1 MKKRINEAVGVPENI
16 IHSAI
21 KLFDEIVNYLSSLDD
36 IHSRDEYST
45 ELKSDFRIS
54 DMKLKNVKFKIQF
67 VKKGNEDFAI
77 LLMGQSNKSFVNDNF
92 KFEAEVNE
100 EEVNIRIVLLTPI
113 GFEDDELIEFF
124 TKNRNTLIPI
134 MAHELKH
141 GYDEFKYNL
150 KKLSDTAEYTVFSK
164 SKFGM
169 IKPLNDFLYYSYYIH
184 NIENLVRPTEMAAHI
199 KLQKITPKQFYD
211 FFTKNEIF
219 KTLKEIRNFSL
230 QNLKEE
236 LKGYENVIDDVLK
249 SINETYNNVDEKIDR
264 ILELFY
270 YNLVNWKGDQL
281 MKFIYPVEPSSPLF
295 KFFETY
301 ESNQYVDKYFK
312 NLSKY
317 VNNYEEFYLDEE
329 KYLQYTAFKMTK
341 KLGRLYELTQENIME
356 NKSIWN
362 WEKYQEYF
370 GEKNVISKN
379 IKSKDELI
387 SEIIKRIKKKTK

>member
-1 MKKRINEAVGVPENI
+1 MKKRIYEAVGVPENI
-16 IHSAI
+16 INSAI

-77 LLMGQSNKSFVNDNF
+77 LLMGQSNKNFLND
-92 KFEAEVNE
+92 KFRVEAEVDENE
-100 EEVNIRIVLLTPI
+100 TNIRMMLLTPI
-113 GFEDDELIEFF
+113 GFENDELLEFF
-124 TKNRNTLIPI
+124 TKNRNILIPI
-134 MAHELKH
+134 IAHELKH
-141 GYDEFKYNL
+141 GYDEFKNNL
-150 KKLSDTAEYTVFSK
+150 KKVSDVTEYTIYSK
-164 SKFGM
+164 SKFGK
-169 IKPLNDFLYYSYYIH
+169 IKPLNDFLYFSYYIH

-199 KLQKITPKQFYD
+199 KMQKITPKQFYD

-219 KTLKEIRNFSL
+219 KTLKNIRNFSL
-230 QNLKEE
+230 KNLKEE

-270 YNLVNWKGDQL
+270 YNLVNWKNDQL
-281 MKFIYPVEPSSPLF
+281 INFIYPVDPSSPIF
-295 KFFETY
+295 KIFQSDE
-301 ESNQYVDKYFK
+301 NDKYIDK
-312 NLSKY
+312 YARNLSKY
-317 VNNYEEFYLDEE
+317 VNNYEDFYLDEE
-329 KYLQYTAFKMTK
+329 KYFQYTAFKMIK

-362 WEKYQEYF
+362 WEKHQEYF